1 MDAFTSRCLGFDFS
15 HECLLLGTF
24 RTSGWG
30 KQCLPSRVKQTSQLD
45 LLKSAS
51 DRQHQTVMRKSN
63 CDIRYRVGLICAMR
77 RTAGS
82 PCSVFSLCLPGESTL
97 RGKAPHRILD
107 RGPISNPTLAP
118 LLSQKCG
125 RFYGSKRRSA
135 QLNWRCVRSWE
146 TGTRH
151 WEGFCRPIAAHGF
164 YKGMLR

>member
-1 MDAFTSRCLGFDFS
+1 MWWF
-15 HECLLLGTF
+15 
-24 RTSGWG
+24 
-30 KQCLPSRVKQTSQLD
+30 
-45 LLKSAS
+45 
-51 DRQHQTVMRKSN
+51 
-63 CDIRYRVGLICAMR
+63 
-77 RTAGS
+77 
-82 PCSVFSLCLPGESTL
+82 PGESTL

-151 WEGFCRPIAAHGF
+151 WEGIMKIRRMAQVALSPYCCSWVLQGHASLKPAQ
-164 YKGMLR
+164 